1 VAVRALRTSVAAGVA
16 LAIVA
21 GACGSTSASPGSVA
35 TAAQGVK
42 VTSTLDGR
50 SALPHRIHW
59 IAHPGV
65 PAADVTAV
73 SYLIDGKRMWTEKNS
88 PYDYGGDAG
97 SYLVTSF
104 LKPGAHRFTVKIL
117 TVNGKTGTD
126 TVTASVPAAP
136 APPAALA
143 GTWRRFIP
151 QGSAPGSPP
160 SGRWRLVISPVGW
173 QIYDTAGTG
182 DLLDVAYSARSVLVV
197 HTGMVTGRPKY
208 DQNGW
213 CGNAPGPPVRYDW
226 TVRGRQLML
235 RLAGGHGCDGFNT
248 AIGATWTRMG

>member
-1 VAVRALRTSVAAGVA
+1 MLAAL
-16 LAIVA
+16 A
-21 GACGSTSASPGSVA
+21 GACGSTSASPGSA
-35 TAAQGVK
+35 STASGGVK

-59 IAHPGV
+59 IAQPDV

-73 SYLIDGKRMWTEKNS
+73 SYVIDGKHMWTENHS
-88 PYDYGGDAG
+88 PYDYGGDPG

-104 LKPGAHRFTVKIL
+104 LKPGAHRFTVKVF

-143 GTWRRFIP
+143 GTWKRFIP
-151 QGSAPGSPP
+151 EGSGPGSPP
-160 SGRWRLVISPVGW
+160 SGYWRLEISPVGW

-182 DLLDVAYSARSVLVV
+182 NLLDVVYPARSLLVV
-197 HTGMVTGRPKY
+197 QTGMVTGRPKY

-213 CGNAPGPPVRYDW
+213 CSDAPGPPVRYHW
-226 TVRGRQLML
+226 TVQRHQLTL
-235 RLAGGHGCDGFNT
+235 RLAGGHGCDGFNR
-248 AIGATWTRMG
+248 AIGATWTRVA